1 MEDGKVLH
9 LLKSNVFSGAE
20 NVVVQI
26 INLFKYDRK
35 MYYCSPNGKI
45 EDSLKMRSIEY
56 ISLNRFN
63 PIFLYSIVKKY
74 KINILHAHDPGA
86 CVLASFMPLK
96 IIAHIHGNHD
106 NMKVLSFKSLL
117 FLISSFRFKKIIWVS
132 NSCLN
137 DYFFKKYIENKS
149 IILENVIDSNE
160 VYKKS
165 FNNDLKEI
173 YDCIYLGR
181 LSPEK
186 NPIRAIKIIN
196 KVVRKVP
203 NYKAVFVG
211 DGILRNDCEQLV
223 TKYNLNENIH
233 FVGFQDN
240 PIKYLKNSK
249 VLLMTSIYEGI
260 PMSALEAM
268 SLGKPIVSTP
278 TDGLINLIQLGQ
290 TGFYS
295 SDDNQL
301 TDFMIKSYKNKQ
313 AYKCLSEN
321 TLKRFKKINNLE
333 RYKTKIE
340 ECYEK

>member
-1 MEDGKVLH
+1 MESSKVLH

-26 INLFKYDRK
+26 INLFKHDRK

-45 EDSLKMRSIEY
+45 RNFLKMRNIKY
-56 ISLNRFN
+56 ISLNKFN

-74 KINILHAHDPGA
+74 QINIIHAHDPGA
-86 CVLASFMPLK
+86 CVLASFIPLK

-106 NMKVLSFKSLL
+106 NMKILSFKSIL

-137 DYFFKKYIENKS
+137 DYYFKKYVENKS

-160 VYKKS
+160 IYKKS
-165 FNNDLKEI
+165 FNNDLKEV

-196 KVVRKVP
+196 EVVKKIP
-203 NYKAVFVG
+203 NYKVVFVG
-211 DGILRNDCEQLV
+211 DGILRADCEQLV
-223 TKYNLNENIH
+223 KKYNLDENVCFI
-233 FVGFQDN
+233 GFQNN
-240 PIKYLKNSK
+240 PIKYLKNSN
-249 VLLMTSIYEGI
+249 VLIMTSIYEGI

-268 SLGKPIVSTP
+268 CLGKPIVSTP
-278 TDGLINLIQLGQ
+278 TDGLINLIQLNK

-295 SDDNQL
+295 SNDNQL
-301 TDFMIKSYKNKQ
+301 IDFMIELYKNNQ
-313 AYKCLSEN
+313 VYNYLSQN

-333 RYKTKIE
+333 KYKKKIE

>member
-1 MEDGKVLH
+1 MESSKVLH

-26 INLFKYDRK
+26 INLFKHDRK

-45 EDSLKMRSIEY
+45 RNSLKMRNIKY
-56 ISLNRFN
+56 ISLNKFN

-74 KINILHAHDPGA
+74 QINIIHAHDPGA
-86 CVLASFMPLK
+86 CVLASFIPLK

-106 NMKVLSFKSLL
+106 NMKILSFKSIL

-137 DYFFKKYIENKS
+137 DYYFKKYVENKS

-160 VYKKS
+160 IYKKS
-165 FNNDLKEI
+165 FNNDLKEV

-196 KVVRKVP
+196 EVVKKIP
-203 NYKAVFVG
+203 NYKVVFVG
-211 DGILRNDCEQLV
+211 DGILRADCEQLV
-223 TKYNLNENIH
+223 KKYNLDENVCFI
-233 FVGFQDN
+233 GFQNN
-240 PIKYLKNSK
+240 PIKYLKNSN
-249 VLLMTSIYEGI
+249 VLIMTSIYEGI

-268 SLGKPIVSTP
+268 CLGKPIVSTP
-278 TDGLINLIQLGQ
+278 TDGLINLIQLNK

-295 SDDNQL
+295 SNDNQL
-301 TDFMIKSYKNKQ
+301 IDFMIELYKNNQ
-313 AYKCLSEN
+313 VYNYLSQN

-333 RYKTKIE
+333 KYKKKIE